1 MTTDQPADGR
11 SALRAERRLAILDA
25 ARALATEHGSAGF
38 TVDQV
43 AARAGVSRRTVFNH
57 FAGLDQLLVAVCEQ
71 RLAETTTELLDEVD
85 RRIAALHRTGPGAGP
100 GTGPGTGPETGP
112 GTDPGTDLDGRTV
125 LAAVAGSA
133 RGVDLPTAI
142 ASIHLVLGA
151 PAPADERAQH
161 ISRTA
166 FEHVGGRL
174 REHLQLR
181 APDLDALDLE
191 LTLALMFSGITT
203 IADIWL
209 EQHPDLPPDVP
220 DAARAEWDRL
230 LERLLHHL
238 RLGPAD

>member
-1 MTTDQPADGR
+1 VTTSPPPDGR

-25 ARALATEHGSAGF
+25 ARALATEHGSDGF

-57 FAGLDQLLVAVCEQ
+57 VAGLDQLLVAVCEQ
-71 RLAETTTELLDEVD
+71 LLAETTTELLDEVD
-85 RRIAALHRTGPGAGP
+85 RRIAGLPDAGP
-100 GTGPGTGPETGP
+100 A
-112 GTDPGTDLDGRTV
+112 GRTV
-125 LAAVAGSA
+125 LAAVAGAA

-142 ASIHLVLGA
+142 ASIHRVLGA
-151 PAPADERAQH
+151 PAPDDERAQH

-174 REHLQLR
+174 REHLQQR

-203 IADIWL
+203 LADLWL

-220 DAARAEWDRL
+220 AAARADWDRL
-230 LERLLHHL
+230 LDRLLDHL
-238 RLGPAD
+238 RVGHAG

>member
-1 MTTDQPADGR
+1 VSTTQPPDGR

-43 AARAGVSRRTVFNH
+43 ALRAGVSRRTVFNH

-85 RRIAALHRTGPGAGP
+85 HRIASLPEAGP
-100 GTGPGTGPETGP
+100 GGS
-112 GTDPGTDLDGRTV
+112 TV
-125 LAAVAGSA
+125 LAAVAESA

-151 PAPADERAQH
+151 PAPADARAQQ
-161 ISRTA
+161 ISRA
-166 FEHVGGRL
+166 ALEHVGGRL
-174 REHLQLR
+174 REHLQQR
-181 APDLDALDLE
+181 APDVDALDLE

-203 IADIWL
+203 IADLWL

-230 LERLLHHL
+230 LDRLLDHL
-238 RLGPAD
+238 RLGRADGRLTPDA